1 MAARLGTP
9 IMDHIVTG
17 HVPGRSGD
25 VFLVPKPNDYL
36 IGPWDLTTLGTST
49 PWLASSHPN
58 PWAYITRIP
67 LILYGPGYVPAH
79 QMAYETVDAADLA
92 PTYARLLGMKDFRAQ
107 GHPLREI
114 ARTAG
119 GRPAPTAIVTVILDG
134 GGWNVLQEHPGA
146 WPEIARLAAAGTTYE
161 NATNGSAPSITGA
174 IHATFGTGDYPEKH
188 GIPGNQL
195 RTAGGKIQDSWMGK
209 ADPRF
214 LRQPTISDLWDAHAH
229 NRAIVA
235 AVAMEGWHLGML
247 GHGAATPGG
256 DKDIAAIWKQDPSG
270 WTTNPSYYTLPSY
283 VRGMPLSRLRSYER
297 RLDGRDGV
305 HDGKWF
311 GHSLKYLRDPVVRPG
326 TPAFVHFTGDAVNR
340 VLSHESFGKDR
351 ITDLL
356 WVEFKAPDFTGHLW
370 NMVSPEEG
378 DVLREVDRQIARL
391 KAELD
396 RKLGRGNYVL
406 AVSADHGQQPLPDDL
421 GGWRIDATELG
432 NDINARFGKVVRK
445 VTPVDIYLD
454 PAALADSG
462 YTADDIA
469 RFLGTYTVG
478 DNIPGGKAGADRV
491 SPARLAQ
498 RLFAGAFSA
507 RYIESLTPAMVSSF
521 GPGAFTQ
528 SNLRVSRPSP

>member
-1 MAARLGTP
+1 
-9 IMDHIVTG
+9 
-17 HVPGRSGD
+17 
-25 VFLVPKPNDYL
+25 
-36 IGPWDLTTLGTST
+36 
-49 PWLASSHPN
+49 
-58 PWAYITRIP
+58 
-67 LILYGPGYVPAH
+67 
-79 QMAYETVDAADLA
+79 
-92 PTYARLLGMKDFRAQ
+92 MKDFRAQ

-311 GHSLKYLRDPVVRPG
+311 GHSLKSLRDPVVRPG

-406 AVSADHGQQPLPDDL
+406 AISADHGQQPLPDAL

-454 PAALADSG
+454 PAALADSD

-469 RFLGTYTVG
+469 RFLGTYTLG
-478 DNIPGGKAGADRV
+478 DNIPRGKAGADRV
-491 SPARLAQ
+491 PPARLDQ
-498 RLFAGAFSA
+498 RLFAGAFSN
-507 RYIESLTPAMVSSF
+507 RYIGSLTSATIRSF
-521 GPGAFTQ
+521 GPGAYAQ